1 MTALKGAGLESEFLI
16 PLFFFFFLL
25 LFLFLVLLLS
35 VSVRGRTSGA
45 QCTKHWHVANSSEA
59 AQAK

>member
-1 MTALKGAGLESEFLI
+1 MTALEGAGLESFDFFFLF
-16 PLFFFFFLL
+16 LLFFFLL
-25 LFLFLVLLLS
+25 LLLS
-35 VSVRGRTSGA
+35 VSVRRRTSGA